1 MGTALQ
7 KAISLIL
14 SSDAELLNILK
25 VTAQMSLKSSLLAL
39 LLGVP
44 LGICLGNSKFPGR
57 GLLIILNRTLMGM
70 PPVVCGLLF
79 YILFS
84 GVGPLRH
91 MKLLFTVKIMILA
104 QVALI
109 TPIVVGAMET
119 FVAGVTPAIRET
131 ARGLGLGRGRTFLL
145 LCNECQYCIIS
156 SYLLAFSRSIAEVGA
171 VSMVGGAI
179 AWKTNV
185 MTTAIMQ
192 YTNQGNFS
200 LGIALGMILLAVSL
214 LVNVVISLLQRIIP
228 AFSKTYGQKKV
239 LDFPG
244 MELQPGNI
252 YAILGA
258 NGSGKS
264 TFSKILA
271 DVLPADRKIRLEPSI
286 GYLPQKP
293 YAFRMSV
300 RKNILLGGRDIQK
313 AESLAK
319 ALSLTELE
327 HKRADRLSGGETARM
342 AMARLMM
349 GTYDVVI
356 LDEPTAAMDM
366 ETTAAAETLIQSYV
380 RQTNCILI
388 LVTHSLQQA
397 RRIADEA
404 MFFQKGEVL
413 EYGPAESLLYSPTR
427 VELKR
432 FLEFYGN

>member
-1 MGTALQ
+1 M
-7 KAISLIL
+7 
-14 SSDAELLNILK
+14 
-25 VTAQMSLKSSLLAL
+25 
-39 LLGVP
+39 
-44 LGICLGNSKFPGR
+44 
-57 GLLIILNRTLMGM
+57 
-70 PPVVCGLLF
+70 
-79 YILFS
+79 
-84 GVGPLRH
+84 
-91 MKLLFTVKIMILA
+91 
-104 QVALI
+104 
-109 TPIVVGAMET
+109 
-119 FVAGVTPAIRET
+119 
-131 ARGLGLGRGRTFLL
+131 
-145 LCNECQYCIIS
+145 
-156 SYLLAFSRSIAEVGA
+156 
-171 VSMVGGAI
+171 
-179 AWKTNV
+179 
-185 MTTAIMQ
+185 
-192 YTNQGNFS
+192 
-200 LGIALGMILLAVSL
+200 
-214 LVNVVISLLQRIIP
+214 IIP

-342 AMARLMM
+342 AMARL
-349 GTYDVVI
+349 VI